1 MEPSKIIVRYADG
14 RLLKGYTQNFF
25 PNKPTFHVLPQDAD
39 KPKELVE
46 IFVDQLKALFFVRDF
61 IGNKHYNEKKKYP
74 EGAKPQG
81 RVIEVACRDG
91 EVLVG
96 STTGYDP
103 KRSGFFLFPADPQS
117 NNTKIYIVSSA
128 VLKVRYP

>member
-1 MEPSKIIVRYADG
+1 MEPTKIVVRYADG
-14 RLLKGYTQNFF
+14 RILKGYTQNFF
-25 PNKPTFHVLPQDAD
+25 PNKPVFHVLPQDAD

-46 IFVDQLKALFFVRDF
+46 VSVNELKAVFFVRDF

-74 EGAKPQG
+74 EGVKPQG
-81 RVIEVACRDG
+81 RVIEVACKDG
-91 EVLVG
+91 EVHVG

-128 VLKVRYP
+128 VVKVRYP